1 MSETEKG
8 PWLTDK
14 WWTTPHNYVTEL
26 RDQFTL
32 PERVNVH
39 EVTLREGEQSPGVT
53 FTKNDKKKIAQ
64 ALDALGV
71 YSLELTWPVVSKD
84 DEEVA
89 KELGRSKHN
98 AKLIC
103 VSRMV
108 KDDVDRVLKCDV
120 DGIVIGCPI
129 GNPWA
134 AKTYL
139 GLNEKEAI
147 EKLVGLVIYA
157 KEHGLFTKV
166 RPWDNSRAPLSYLK
180 RLFTALANE
189 GHADRVVFSDTFGML
204 LPATATW
211 MFRNLRNW
219 VPQTPLEIHVH
230 NDYGLATAIEIGAV
244 CGGASVVHT
253 AINTLGERAG
263 NASTQEVVMALELLL
278 GLKTGVN
285 LDKLY
290 ETSKLIEELSKVEM
304 SPNSPITGSWL
315 HQSGSGMVVSYQEKS
330 KAAGRPAANLPFM
343 PDIIGKPAATYVLGK
358 MSGAFVVQMKL
369 KEMGISATEEQV
381 DKIVQLVKKAGIDKK
396 GTVRTEEFKKI
407 LKQVL

>member
-1 MSETEKG
+1 LSETEKG

-14 WWTTPHNYVTEL
+14 WWTTPHNYAAEL
-26 RDQFTL
+26 RKQFTL
-32 PERVNVH
+32 PEKVNVH

-53 FTKNDKKKIAQ
+53 FKKNEKIRIAK
-64 ALDALGV
+64 AFDALGV
-71 YSLELTWPVVSKD
+71 YSIELTWPVVSKD
-84 DEEVA
+84 DTEVA

-129 GNPWA
+129 GNPWV

-139 GLNEKEAI
+139 GLEENEAI
-147 EKLVGLVIYA
+147 EKLVNLVIYA

-180 RLFTALANE
+180 RLYTALANE
-189 GHADRVVFSDTFGML
+189 AHADRLVFSDTFGML

-211 MFRNLRNW
+211 MFQNLQEW
-219 VPQTPLEIHVH
+219 IPQIPLEIHVH
-230 NDYGLATAIEIGAV
+230 NDYGLATAIAISAV

-278 GLKTGVN
+278 GIKTGIN

-290 ETSKLIEELSKVEM
+290 ETSKLVQELSKVEM
-304 SPNSPITGSWL
+304 APNSPITGTWL

-343 PDIIGKPAATYVLGK
+343 PEIIGKPPASYVLGK
-358 MSGAFVVQMKL
+358 MSGTFVVKMKL
-369 KEMGISATEEQV
+369 KQMGITATEEQT
-381 DKIVQLVKKAGIDKK
+381 DKIVQLVKKAGIDTK
-396 GTVRTEEFKKI
+396 GTVPDNKFKKI
-407 LKQVL
+407 VKQVL